1 MIFLEYDSQYR
12 KGFTY
17 FRQFFV
23 KELLSQLD
31 PRSIKRNRINFDV
44 SFLQITCNKINLT
57 VYSEEMFLLITIF
70 VNNYK

>member
-12 KGFTY
+12 KGHFIY

-44 SFLQITCNKINLT
+44 SSLQIICNEINLT
-57 VYSEEMFLLITIF
+57 VYSEEMFLLISIW
-70 VNNYK
+70 

>member
-12 KGFTY
+12 KGHFIY

-31 PRSIKRNRINFDV
+31 PRSIYKNKRNRINFDV
-44 SFLQITCNKINLT
+44 SFLQIICNEINLT
-57 VYSEEMFLLITIF
+57 VYSEEMFLLISI
-70 VNNYK
+70 